1 MITDVSGTVQNRY
14 YYDSLGQLTREDN
27 RALGKTYV
35 WTYDKAGNIQSR
47 KTYAFTT
54 GSLGSVQESVTYQY
68 GETEWKD
75 LLTKYGDVN
84 ITYDEIG
91 NPSNGG
97 NGALTWEG
105 RRLKSYVNA
114 SGQRLTYDYNA
125 DGIRVSTEHYNGMS
139 RVTMRTEYV
148 LNGTQITQETMY
160 RDGEEEYTFVYIYDE
175 SGSPVAYKFRRASYA
190 EGEYDLYFY
199 EKNLHGDVIGIY
211 DETGTK
217 VVEYI
222 YNAWGEV
229 TTKYLTTQSLTA
241 LYQNP
246 FRYRGYYYDSIT
258 GFYYVSSRYYVPEI
272 GRWLNADIPETLT
285 ADFEDFAQYNL
296 FAYCFNNPVNMSD
309 ETGTW
314 PSWAKKLAAAVAVVA
329 VVATVAAI
337 TVATAGAGTA
347 AAVIAVGAAKGAAI
361 GMASGAAIGAATGAV
376 NHRVSTGSWSGA
388 GTAALDGMGD
398 GALSGAITGAVTG
411 AVGSAVRVGQAAK
424 AFDNGTFKSGYQS
437 MKYHYN
443 EHVVKEGLN
452 KSTNI
457 IQYADDAIN
466 FSNRN
471 VSMLRYTYNYN
482 YGNASWNFAYSG
494 GQGGMYT
501 STGKVLTFWYR

>member
-1 MITDVSGTVQNRY
+1 MYSYSESSGNIERVNIGSRGIQGNIDPVYDKLGRVTEKTASFSTGSTGLFWNRHTYDYKSAGGNESVLVSSVTSEIRRSSGTSVVSAKTWNYTYDGNGNITMITDVSGTVQNRY

-125 DGIRVSTEHYNGMS
+125 DGIRVSTEHYDGMS

-175 SGSPVAYKFRRASYA
+175 NGSR
-190 EGEYDLYFY
+190 
-199 EKNLHGDVIGIY
+199 
-211 DETGTK
+211 
-217 VVEYI
+217 
-222 YNAWGEV
+222 
-229 TTKYLTTQSLTA
+229 
-241 LYQNP
+241 
-246 FRYRGYYYDSIT
+246 
-258 GFYYVSSRYYVPEI
+258 
-272 GRWLNADIPETLT
+272 
-285 ADFEDFAQYNL
+285 
-296 FAYCFNNPVNMSD
+296 
-309 ETGTW
+309 
-314 PSWAKKLAAAVAVVA
+314 
-329 VVATVAAI
+329 
-337 TVATAGAGTA
+337 
-347 AAVIAVGAAKGAAI
+347 
-361 GMASGAAIGAATGAV
+361 
-376 NHRVSTGSWSGA
+376 
-388 GTAALDGMGD
+388 
-398 GALSGAITGAVTG
+398 
-411 AVGSAVRVGQAAK
+411 
-424 AFDNGTFKSGYQS
+424 
-437 MKYHYN
+437 
-443 EHVVKEGLN
+443 
-452 KSTNI
+452 
-457 IQYADDAIN
+457 
-466 FSNRN
+466 
-471 VSMLRYTYNYN
+471 
-482 YGNASWNFAYSG
+482 
-494 GQGGMYT
+494 
-501 STGKVLTFWYR
+501 

>member
-125 DGIRVSTEHYNGMS
+125 DGIRVSTEHYDGMS

-175 SGSPVAYKFRRASYA
+175 NGSPVAYKFRWASYA

-229 TTKYLTTQSLTA
+229 TTNYLTTQSLTA

-258 GFYYVSSRYYVPEI
+258 GFYYVSSRYYDPEI
-272 GRWLNADIPETLT
+272 GRWLNADGELSEVGGNIRG
-285 ADFEDFAQYNL
+285 YNV
-296 FAYCFNNPVNMSD
+296 FVYCFNNPVNMD
-309 ETGTW
+309 DPTGEW
-314 PSWAKKLAAAVAVVA
+314 PKWLSGVLNVIGGTLQVAAGAALGATVGWTGVGAVAAGFLVVNGTATVAQGVGQIVNNVTNSNVMREDNIVRTGVQEVGRVIGGDTGAKIAAGVYDVAVV
-329 VVATVAAI
+329 VANLYAGKVGLQQAGIAPIKVNINKVLNNPLDDFVTVGPAQGVIRNYCQTIPINGYGRIFATTLPNGFYQLVDGHHRVAALR
-337 TVATAGAGTA
+337 
-347 AAVIAVGAAKGAAI
+347 
-361 GMASGAAIGAATGAV
+361 S
-376 NHRVSTGSWSGA
+376 
-388 GTAALDGMGD
+388 L
-398 GALSGAITGAVTG
+398 
-411 AVGSAVRVGQAAK
+411 
-424 AFDNGTFKSGYQS
+424 GYCTI
-437 MKYHYN
+437 K
-443 EHVVKEGLN
+443 
-452 KSTNI
+452 I
-457 IQYADDAIN
+457 
-466 FSNRN
+466 F
-471 VSMLRYTYNYN
+471 
-482 YGNASWNFAYSG
+482 
-494 GQGGMYT
+494 
-501 STGKVLTFWYR
+501 LTK

>member
-1 MITDVSGTVQNRY
+1 MYSYSESSGNIERVNIGSRGIQGNIDPVYDKLGRVTEKTASFSTGSTGLFWNRHTYDYKSAGGNESVLVSSVTSEIRRSSGTSVVSAQTWNYTYDGNGNITMITDVSGTVQNRY

-68 GETEWKD
+68 GETQWKD

-125 DGIRVSTEHYNGMS
+125 DGIRVSTEHYDGMS

-175 SGSPVAYKFRRASYA
+175 NGSPVAYKFRRASYA

-199 EKNLHGDVIGIY
+199 EKNLQGDVIGIY

-246 FRYRGYYYDSIT
+246 LRYRGYYYDSIT
-258 GFYYVSSRYYVPEI
+258 GFYYVSSRYYDPEI
-272 GRWLNADIPETLT
+272 GRWLNADGQISGVGG
-285 ADFEDFAQYNL
+285 DIRGYNL

-309 ETGTW
+309 PTGNW
-314 PSWAKKLAAAVAVVA
+314 PSWGQVFAA
-329 VVATVAAI
+329 VATVA
-337 TVATAGAGTA
+337 V
-347 AAVIAVGAAKGAAI
+347 AAVFVAAVV
-361 GMASGAAIGAATGAV
+361 ASA
-376 NHRVSTGSWSGA
+376 
-388 GTAALDGMGD
+388 
-398 GALSGAITGAVTG
+398 G
-411 AVGSAVRVGQAAK
+411 AVGVAAGVC
-424 AFDNGTFKSGYQS
+424 FLSSTFP
-437 MKYHYN
+437 
-443 EHVVKEGLN
+443 
-452 KSTNI
+452 
-457 IQYADDAIN
+457 
-466 FSNRN
+466 
-471 VSMLRYTYNYN
+471 
-482 YGNASWNFAYSG
+482 
-494 GQGGMYT
+494 
-501 STGKVLTFWYR
+501 